1 MLEISE
7 DIVQPAGN
15 DYCKQRISLLE
26 RENDHEYVTKI
37 MTTVSMTIV
46 SMTRQ
51 REQNF
56 LSTFF
61 MNTELSNLMLA

>member
-1 MLEISE
+1 VLEISE

-15 DYCKQRISLLE
+15 EYCKQRISRLE
-26 RENDHEYVTKI
+26 RENDHEYVTRI
-37 MTTVSMTIV
+37 MTTVSMT
-46 SMTRQ
+46 RQ
-51 REQNF
+51 GEQNF